1 MECILSGLCVCV
13 CVWYVRMVF
22 QHFLDRHWERKKEKN
37 PKEIKSMPNERVT
50 HTHQYT
56 HSWEDRNR
64 QCQK

>member
-1 MECILSGLCVCV
+1 MTLLAAIDNGMYLVWSL

-50 HTHQYT
+50 HTHTPTYT
-56 HSWEDRNR
+56 FMGR
-64 QCQK
+64 